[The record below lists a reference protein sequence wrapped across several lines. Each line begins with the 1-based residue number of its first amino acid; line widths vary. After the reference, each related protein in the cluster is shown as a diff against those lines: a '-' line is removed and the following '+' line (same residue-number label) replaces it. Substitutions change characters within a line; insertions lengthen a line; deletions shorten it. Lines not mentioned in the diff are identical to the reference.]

1 MCLFFFKFNDSLLT
15 LNQIDNLFSSAFSI
29 LVKQSL
35 SLWERKMFILS
46 ANNISIIVI
55 LLMCWLFHWCRAE
68 QTKAH
73 VSYIYNKCF
82 ISEICFMQIFFNLA
96 PTFAVHHEKSFVPDF
111 LVGTGSRFS
120 ACLLIKLL
128 FSNLSLI
135 PSVNNLTHMY
145 LSLFRV
151 YFKVEVYFRVTWS
164 RM

>member
-1 MCLFFFKFNDSLLT
+1 
-15 LNQIDNLFSSAFSI
+15 
-29 LVKQSL
+29 
-35 SLWERKMFILS
+35 MFILS

-111 LVGTGSRFS
+111 FILSGYTPLLQSWHFNKGIIIIIIIGTGSRFS
-120 ACLLIKLL
+120 TCLLIKLL
-128 FSNLSLI
+128 FSNLLLI

-145 LSLFRV
+145 LSLLRV
-151 YFKVEVYFRVTWS
+151 CFKVEVYFRVTWS